1 MVSVQCCLSATLP
14 FVWCVLPHNERFFQ
28 DHSTF
33 QNRLMAR
40 YIDTPARKKL
50 IFPIQNL
57 CNKSVKWFF
66 LLPICFRQVKIK
78 PFLRCWLWFMFVN
91 DLKSQK
97 NGMRH
102 QTIMAFFLLYGK
114 SLLATDMK
122 DTAECMFLMGKQH
135 FQGSWMVQY
144 AITPL
149 SVYRMECDLWGQGNH
164 GTRSWISALCERH
177 LMRKSNIIIIIRVP
191 SHLPNTVWNYFDD
204 FLTFS

>member
-1 MVSVQCCLSATLP
+1 MWWCLFSVAFQLLFLLCDVC
-14 FVWCVLPHNERFFQ
+14 FPHNERFFQ

-57 CNKSVKWFF
+57 CTNQRSDFFYFADLFQASQNKT
-66 LLPICFRQVKIK
+66 
-78 PFLRCWLWFMFVN
+78 FLRCWLWFMFVN

-122 DTAECMFLMGKQH
+122 DTECMFLMGKQH

-144 AITPL
+144 LLCLCIEWSATFG
-149 SVYRMECDLWGQGNH
+149 VRGTMEPDHESL
-164 GTRSWISALCERH
+164 LCVRDTWWE
-177 LMRKSNIIIIIRVP
+177 KATS
-191 SHLPNTVWNYFDD
+191 
-204 FLTFS
+204 